1 MSKMNY
7 ETPKALELVR
17 FTPPPVEKR
26 AQRDAQFARGDEKK
40 GRYHLP
46 TALKSASPVGYRTRI
61 GLSESEGK
69 QALELLS
76 LDRPSEYMPG
86 GDVVTEHELFEENAL
101 GVLSA
106 RQSTNFRGQRTII
119 LDRETSMQVVPLLRG
134 LEGLDA
140 PILDNA
146 THTHVVL
153 SRPYRTPFTTLLTF
167 VGHKP
172 VASLATVPL
181 RALQKKF
188 QGYDDIPTIG
198 YLQDLHLGVLAD
210 QLERA
215 VVVAS
220 GGRRKANVLLRPFTD
235 DAGQANKARI
245 HDLGALVGLTPA
257 LRREGWR
264 IAFVA
269 QVGQVPKQE
278 RPAIEIATYRK
289 IGANMLAFRSER
301 ILPGINQEESAPSQ
315 YQQHQEMDV
324 PERMTEMAGRAAYN
338 AFTHWTGIPRS
349 LAKEILLL
357 ERIDSLTEE
366 GQERLE
372 QVRGQLDRV
381 TDFVIDT
388 IPKWADVPL
397 RGFLTRNAERGRKAF
412 ALTGQRIYIGGLD
425 QSMVHAAQLGW
436 RHAIRVAGAASS
448 RAALFAELM
457 GVVELPEDCDLLA
470 GICLMAGPVNQNDIG
485 KAFFGQED
493 MLKDSYPNTD
503 PTSLLMWT
511 LKAKTVADP
520 IGNEEQLLNASRKGA
535 LVDLRPGPHEVV
547 HIRSAHGLIPMR
559 QRGDHV
565 NNERAFSDQQNF
577 VVGPEA
583 REIRGNGGSKWR
595 PWA

>member
-7 ETPKALELVR
+7 EEPKALELVR

-26 AQRDAQFARGDEKK
+26 AQRNPQFAREGEKK

-46 TALKSASPVGYRTRI
+46 TKLQSASPIGFRTRI
-61 GLSESEGK
+61 GLSEAEGK
-69 QALELLS
+69 EALALLS
-76 LDRPSEYMPG
+76 LSRPTEFLPG
-86 GDVVTEHELFEENAL
+86 GEVVTEQELFEENAL

-106 RQSTNFRGQRTII
+106 RQSTNFRGQRTLI
-119 LDRETSMQVVPLLRG
+119 LDRETSVEAAALLGELQG
-134 LEGLDA
+134 LEAPVLDH
-140 PILDNA
+140 A

-172 VASLATVPL
+172 FVSLATVPL

-198 YLQDLHLGVLAD
+198 YLQDLHIGVLAD

-215 VVVAS
+215 VVVTSA
-220 GGRRKANVLLRPFTD
+220 GRRKAQVLLRPFTD
-235 DAGQANKARI
+235 DAGRANRKQI
-245 HDLGALVGLTPA
+245 KDLESLAGITPA
-257 LRREGWR
+257 MKRAGWR

-269 QVGQVPKQE
+269 QVGQVHDEEQPE
-278 RPAIEIATYRK
+278 IRPETYRK

-301 ILPGINQEESAPSQ
+301 ILPGINQEESAPAQ
-315 YQQHQEMDV
+315 YHRVQDMEV
-324 PERMTEMAGRAAYN
+324 PERLTEMAGRAAYN
-338 AFTHWTGIPRS
+338 AFTHWTGIPRD

-357 ERIDSLTEE
+357 ERIDSLTEA
-366 GQERLE
+366 GQERLAE
-372 QVRGQLDRV
+372 VRGQLDRV

-425 QSMVHAAQLGW
+425 QKMVHAAQLGW

-457 GVVELPEDCDLLA
+457 GVVELPDDCDLLA

-485 KAFFGQED
+485 KAFFNQD
-493 MLKDSYPNTD
+493 DLLKATHPNID

-520 IGNEEQLLNASRKGA
+520 IGNEEQLLNAERKGA

-547 HIRSAHGLIPMR
+547 HIRSARGLTPMR
-559 QRGDHV
+559 QRGDQV
-565 NNERAFSDQQNF
+565 NNERAFSDQNNF
-577 VVGPEA
+577 VVGPQNE
-583 REIRGNGGSKWR
+583 EIAGNRGSDWR
-595 PWA
+595 A

>member
-7 ETPKALELVR
+7 EAPKALEIVR

-26 AQRDAQFARGDEKK
+26 ARRAADFAQENEKK

-46 TALKSASPVGYRTRI
+46 TQLQSASPIGYRTRVR
-61 GLSESEGK
+61 LSEDEGNE
-69 QALELLS
+69 ALQLLS
-76 LDRPSEYMPG
+76 LSRPTFYLPG
-86 GDVVTEHELFEENAL
+86 ADVVTEQELFEENAL

-106 RQSTNFRGQRTII
+106 RQSTNFRGQRTLI
-119 LDRETSMQVVPLLRG
+119 LDRETSAQAVNLLRDLDG
-134 LEGLDA
+134 LEA
-140 PILDNA
+140 PVLEHA

-172 VASLATVPL
+172 FVSLATVPL

-198 YLQDLHLGVLAD
+198 YLQDLHIGVLAD
-210 QLERA
+210 QLERG
-215 VVVAS
+215 VVIAAE
-220 GGRRKANVLLRPFTD
+220 GRRSANVFMRPFTD
-235 DAGQANKARI
+235 AYGDENRKKI
-245 HDLGALVGLTPA
+245 HALGALAGLTPA
-257 LRREGWR
+257 MRRQGWR

-269 QVGQVPKQE
+269 QVGQVEPDAQPTIQ
-278 RPAIEIATYRK
+278 RNTYRK

-301 ILPGINQEESAPSQ
+301 ILPGINQEDSAPPQ
-315 YQQHQEMDV
+315 YHQHQEMDV

-338 AFTHWTGIPRS
+338 AFTHWTGIPRD

-357 ERIDSLTEE
+357 ERIDSLTDE
-366 GQERLE
+366 GQARLAE
-372 QVRGQLDRV
+372 VRGQLDRV

-425 QSMVHAAQLGW
+425 HDMVTAAKLGW

-485 KAFFGQED
+485 KAFFQQD
-493 MLKDSYPNTD
+493 DLLKATFPNGD
-503 PTSLLMWT
+503 PASLLMWT

-547 HIRSAHGLIPMR
+547 HLRSAGALTPMR
-559 QRGDHV
+559 QWGERV
-565 NNERAFSDQQNF
+565 NEERAFADQNNF
-577 VVGPEA
+577 VVSPNHD
-583 REIRGNGGSKWR
+583 EIPGNRGRAWR
-595 PWA
+595 S